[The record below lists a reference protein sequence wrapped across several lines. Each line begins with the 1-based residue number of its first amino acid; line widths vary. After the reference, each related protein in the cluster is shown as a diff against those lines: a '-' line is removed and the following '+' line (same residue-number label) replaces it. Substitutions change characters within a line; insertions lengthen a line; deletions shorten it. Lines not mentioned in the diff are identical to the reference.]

1 MSLFHYVYQTVAL
14 NQYMYIQHVTKLN
27 ISDIYLVMNTKK
39 PIKCVYLP
47 DMI

>member
-1 MSLFHYVYQTVAL
+1 MSPFHSVYQTVAL

-27 ISDIYLVMNTKK
+27 IHDIYLVINTKK
-39 PIKCVYLP
+39 TINCVYIP